1 MGKII
6 ICEDDAAQAAHLRQL
21 LSDMEPWCN
30 WEVQTVS
37 GVEELSSEAVLQN
50 TDIILMDICLGQENG
65 IDAVSRIQTSHPEI
79 KIVYVTG
86 YTEYCSDVYDTQ
98 HSGLLLKPV
107 DPLKLRQ
114 ALRRSQRTIPKGK
127 RSLVIEQA
135 NRIWD
140 LPLEDVL
147 LFEKQLRKIRVITQN
162 EEIDVYGRFSDF
174 QPQLDGRFIQC
185 HASYLVNMD
194 YVESFSRDE
203 FLFPDGRKIPVSR
216 RRSGAVRDAFLAH
229 LHERNMSR

>member
-6 ICEDDAAQAAHLRQL
+6 ICEDDAAQAAYLRQL

-30 WEVQTVS
+30 WEVQIVS
-37 GVEELSSEAVLQN
+37 GAEDLSTEAVLQN
-50 TDIILMDICLGQENG
+50 TDIILMDICLGRENG
-65 IDAVSRIQTSHPEI
+65 IDAVSHIQTSHPEI
-79 KIVYVTG
+79 GIIYVTG
-86 YTEYCSDVYDTQ
+86 HTEYCSDVYDTQ
-98 HSGLLLKPV
+98 HSGFLLKPV

-114 ALRRSQRTIPKGK
+114 ALRRTQRSLPSG
-127 RSLVIEQA
+127 RQALVIEQS

-140 LPLEDVL
+140 LPLEDIL

-194 YVESFSRDE
+194 YVESFSREE
-203 FLFPDGRKIPVSR
+203 FLLPDGRKIPISR

>member
-6 ICEDDAAQAAHLRQL
+6 ICEDDTAQAAHLRQL

-37 GVEELSSEAVLQN
+37 GVEELSNEAVLQN
-50 TDIILMDICLGQENG
+50 TDIILMDICLGRESG
-65 IDAVSRIQTSHPEI
+65 INAVARIQTSHPEI
-79 KIVYVTG
+79 GIIYVTG
-86 YTEYCSDVYDTQ
+86 HTEYCSDVYDTQ
-98 HSGLLLKPV
+98 HSGFLLKPV

-114 ALRRSQRTIPKGK
+114 ALRRTQRSLPSG
-127 RSLVIEQA
+127 RQALVIEQP

-140 LPLEDVL
+140 LPLEEIL
-147 LFEKQLRKIRVITQN
+147 LFEKQLRKIKVITQN
-162 EEIDVYGRFSDF
+162 EEIDIYGRFSDF

-194 YVESFSRDE
+194 HVESFSREE
-203 FLFPDGRKIPVSR
+203 FILPNGRKIPISR
-216 RRSGAVRDAFLAH
+216 RRGPTVRNAFLAH
-229 LHERNMSR
+229 LHKRNVC

>member
-37 GVEELSSEAVLQN
+37 GVEELSGEAVLQN
-50 TDIILMDICLGQENG
+50 TDIILMDICLGRENG
-65 IDAVSRIQTSHPEI
+65 IDAVARIQASHPEI
-79 KIVYVTG
+79 GIIYVTG
-86 YTEYCSDVYDTQ
+86 HTEYCSDVYDTQ
-98 HSGLLLKPV
+98 HSGFLLKPV
-107 DPLKLRQ
+107 DPVKLRQ
-114 ALRRSQRTIPKGK
+114 ALRRTQRSLPSG
-127 RSLVIEQA
+127 RQALVIEQP

-140 LPLEDVL
+140 LPLEEIL

-194 YVESFSRDE
+194 HVESFSKEE
-203 FLFPDGRKIPVSR
+203 FLFPDGRKIPISR